1 MLVAIL
7 LVLTLGYQ
15 ALILWRGQLMAG
27 WRIGFAARH
36 LRWAS
41 GLWLGYGLPALLG
54 LAAIGDWGRSA
65 ACRLPSCRWR
75 RRSVCRR
82 GRLHR

>member
-41 GLWLGYGLPALLG
+41 GLWLGYGLPALL
-54 LAAIGDWGRSA
+54 
-65 ACRLPSCRWR
+65 
-75 RRSVCRR
+75 
-82 GRLHR
+82 